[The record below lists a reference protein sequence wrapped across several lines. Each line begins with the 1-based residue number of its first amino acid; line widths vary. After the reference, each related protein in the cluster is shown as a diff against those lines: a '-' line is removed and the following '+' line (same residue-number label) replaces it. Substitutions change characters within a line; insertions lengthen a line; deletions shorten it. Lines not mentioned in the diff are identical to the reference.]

1 MLVTEAGRKADKS
14 VARLDPTP
22 VVIDEPEAKI
32 LAHTMPSRC
41 KPQILNFYKLLKF
54 DGHLERK
61 AKLPDSRALS
71 LHQFSIEREE
81 EYEPLD
87 ETRQ

>member
-1 MLVTEAGRKADKS
+1 MLVPEVGRKTFGS
-14 VARLDPTP
+14 VARLDPTRN
-22 VVIDEPEAKI
+22 AI
-32 LAHTMPSRC
+32 LSRRRRISLTQC
-41 KPQILNFYKLLKF
+41 PTLCTQILSFYMLFEF